1 MRTDYLAHCA
11 PKTAAPHRRQRAGA
25 AAGMAAIALS
35 AILASPAAQAD
46 LVVQFSYVGF
56 RGSDVYFNVTGTG
69 QATLDDSGSTSFA
82 LNDVLNFSFTLT
94 GKTAGAYSVHQ
105 WGLSNLESFSLLLDS
120 SGAVSDLALRTGLV
134 QGTSSN
140 LYPQGFE
147 VLESTGDG
155 ATRYFASVLTSG
167 RVTIDGVTQ
176 VASAV
181 PEPASLALVALG
193 LLGMAFSRGR
203 RPGQGI
209 A

>member
-1 MRTDYLAHCA
+1 MRTDNLAPCA
-11 PKTAAPHRRQRAGA
+11 PKTAATHGRQRAGT

-46 LVVQFSYVGF
+46 LVVQFSYAGF
-56 RGSDVYFNVTGTG
+56 RGSDVNFNVTGTG
-69 QATLDDSGSTSFA
+69 QATLNDSGSSSFD

-94 GKTAGAYSVHQ
+94 GYTGGAYSVHQ

-120 SGAVSDLALRTGLV
+120 SGGVSDLALRTGLV
-134 QGTSSN
+134 QGTHSN

-147 VLESTGDG
+147 VLDSTGDG
-155 ATRYFASVLTSG
+155 ATRYYVGVLTSG
-167 RVTIDGVTQ
+167 RITIDGVTQ

-181 PEPASLALVALG
+181 PEPASLALVGLG

-203 RPGQGI
+203 RPGKGI